1 MPPKKTAISRANH
14 LEGDSIYRPDKR
26 NVKRRDI
33 PLSANVKDNA
43 VFYLA
48 SDIVKGENIFGHPIL
63 KNVKNYHV
71 KCPYCEEKAI
81 TISALVSQSAAYLL
95 FCISNYLS
103 RSMHTRLIF

>member
-1 MPPKKTAISRANH
+1 VPPKKTAISRANH

-26 NVKRRDI
+26 NVKRGDI
-33 PLSANVKDNA
+33 PLSANVEDND
-43 VFYLA
+43 LA

-81 TISALVSQSAAYLL
+81 TISGLVSQSAAYLL

>member
-1 MPPKKTAISRANH
+1 VPPKKTAISRANH

-33 PLSANVKDNA
+33 PLSANVEDNA

-81 TISALVSQSAAYLL
+81 TIKWTCKSVCRL
-95 FCISNYLS
+95 FVVLHFKLFISINA
-103 RSMHTRLIF
+103 H